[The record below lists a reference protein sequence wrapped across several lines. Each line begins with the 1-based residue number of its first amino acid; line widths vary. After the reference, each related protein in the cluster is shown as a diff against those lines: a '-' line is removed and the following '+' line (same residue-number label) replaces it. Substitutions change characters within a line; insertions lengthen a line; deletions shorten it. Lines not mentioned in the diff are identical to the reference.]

1 MPIHY
6 MFIKPVNCFLE
17 NTLFY
22 QKAKGFEE
30 QAYKNVGCHITRQT

>member
-1 MPIHY
+1 
-6 MFIKPVNCFLE
+6 MFIKAVTCFLG
-17 NTLFY
+17 NILFF